1 MKIIIVLLTDENH
14 HQLQPHWAVLSHVS
28 APQILLFILTLC
40 SLSRLFSLLWFRI
53 NFRKHSFVGLQV
65 KKKMSRHPKYGP
77 RCSEFNNTSTCKL
90 LNRCSPGFVTLHR
103 EGTPES
109 TSWRIKRVTDCSGI
123 TSCFLERMFVCVPL
137 APRPVAR
144 VSQRLRFQ
152 RHSERLSGWQPGRET
167 SSGALRARMCAC
179 VCVTTSLVF
188 SSSDQLNWEQ
198 EAFGNRLVC
207 RRSEHTRKNQNRI
220 AQLNIRC
227 LFFTALMKSRDGL
240 ISVALFHYLCC

>member
-1 MKIIIVLLTDENH
+1 
-14 HQLQPHWAVLSHVS
+14 
-28 APQILLFILTLC
+28 
-40 SLSRLFSLLWFRI
+40 
-53 NFRKHSFVGLQV
+53 
-65 KKKMSRHPKYGP
+65 MSRHPKYGP

-90 LNRCSPGFVTLHR
+90 LNRCSPGFVTLRR
-103 EGTPES
+103 EGTPENA
-109 TSWRIKRVTDCSGI
+109 SWRIKRVTYCSGI

-179 VCVTTSLVF
+179 VCVTSSLVF

-207 RRSEHTRKNQNRI
+207 RRSEHKSNHSVEYKMRFFHRSDEKQRWFNI
-220 AQLNIRC
+220 CCSFSLSLLLNC
-227 LFFTALMKSRDGL
+227 S
-240 ISVALFHYLCC
+240 